1 MNDPVLIA
9 VTGKKRK
16 NGKMTWTRIGRAY
29 PHDKGS
35 GLTLV
40 LDAKPTSSR
49 IYLRELDER
58 DWDRITDE
66 ISQPE
71 RTE

>member
-9 VTGKKRK
+9 VTGRKRK
-16 NGKMTWTRIGRAY
+16 NGRISWTRVGRAY

-40 LDAKPTSSR
+40 LDVKPNSRR
-49 IYLRELDER
+49 IYLRELDEM
-58 DWDRITDE
+58 DWDRLIG
-66 ISQPE
+66 PPAN
-71 RTE
+71 